1 MQESLHENDQV
12 VEMSR
17 KITDKNVI
25 LHATSLVNELGNLFY
40 YVTNMKH
47 EVDKVGYTVFNR
59 HVDHRLNEFCTEYVG
74 VDDSEVYEWWIVNS
88 WMAEKLENKGEIILD
103 TYVGKIWG
111 RTNTGQAIFID
122 DIMLEI
128 ANELIQREV

>member
-25 LHATSLVNELGNLFY
+25 LHATSLVNELSQLHY
-40 YVTNMKH
+40 YVSNLKYNA
-47 EVDKVGYTVFNR
+47 DKTGFTVFNK
-59 HVDHRLNEFCTEYVG
+59 HLDHRLNEFCAEYIG
-74 VDDSEVYEWWIVNS
+74 IDDSHVYEWWIVNS
-88 WMAEKLENKGEIILD
+88 WMAEKLKDKGEIILS
-103 TYVGKIWG
+103 TYVGDIWG

-122 DIMLEI
+122 DTMLEI